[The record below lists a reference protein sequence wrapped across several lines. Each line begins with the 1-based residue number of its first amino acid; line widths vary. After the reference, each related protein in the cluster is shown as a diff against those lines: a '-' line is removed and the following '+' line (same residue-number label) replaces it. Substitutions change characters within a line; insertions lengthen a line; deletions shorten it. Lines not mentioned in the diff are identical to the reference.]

1 MDLSYVFL
9 SEQCLILVYKV
20 IMIGSEHSIGLT
32 VLDDEP
38 GTQTDGLDYQER

>member
-20 IMIGSEHSIGLT
+20 IMIGSQHFKGLI
-32 VLDDEP
+32 VLGDEP